1 MSDAHPDVSARLTRH
16 LETWVGAWPPPPG
29 AVRVVGHPGRLEPTW
44 DGSIRPFLG
53 VGDTRGAVLS
63 VPPGLE
69 EVVAELIP
77 GLDALDRADLGDA
90 LGHVLGVGP
99 ARLGRGVFRWAAR
112 VDPDLEDLGV
122 WFPEQVDGLP
132 EWLAPFNG
140 PRLVA
145 FGDAG
150 EPLAGVGIKIHD
162 RFGYELAVVTEEPG
176 RGRGLA
182 RRLVA
187 TAARWILA
195 QGAVPT
201 YLHAPTNVAS
211 AHVAAA
217 VGIPDLGWGI
227 YGLWPSDG
235 N

>member
-1 MSDAHPDVSARLTRH
+1 MVPGTGRRTAR
-16 LETWVGAWPPPPG
+16 
-29 AVRVVGHPGRLEPTW
+29 
-44 DGSIRPFLG
+44 
-53 VGDTRGAVLS
+53 
-63 VPPGLE
+63 GL
-69 EVVAELIP
+69 
-77 GLDALDRADLGDA
+77 AL
-90 LGHVLGVGP
+90 
-99 ARLGRGVFRWAAR
+99 
-112 VDPDLEDLGV
+112 
-122 WFPEQVDGLP
+122 
-132 EWLAPFNG
+132 FNR

-150 EPLAGVGIKIHD
+150 GTIGRGIKIYD